1 MTAIAPG
8 PLVPTASVPEWLRP
22 LVSGSTELSP
32 TALTRV
38 PSPPAGV
45 GRPAAVLILFGED
58 FLGPDTG
65 PDVLLLRRSDG
76 LPSHPGQ
83 VAFPGGAID
92 ECDEGPVATALRE
105 ATEEVG
111 LDPTGVRPVAL
122 WPELFLPPSS
132 FKVTPVLAHWLR
144 PSAVAPVDPGET
156 AAVAR
161 VPVADL
167 ADPVNRFRVR
177 HPSGWVGPAF
187 AVPGM
192 LVWGFTGG
200 LLASLLMLAGW
211 ARPWDETDVREL
223 DEAWRLVERSRPEV
237 D

>member
-1 MTAIAPG
+1 VTTVAPG

-22 LVSGSTELSP
+22 LVSGSADLT
-32 TALTRV
+32 TMALTRM
-38 PSPPAGV
+38 PNPPAGV
-45 GRPAAVLILFGED
+45 GRQAAVLILIGED
-58 FLGPDTG
+58 FLGPGAG

-83 VAFPGGAID
+83 VAFPGGASD
-92 ECDEGPVATALRE
+92 EGDEGPVATALRE
-105 ATEEVG
+105 AAEEVG
-111 LDPTGVRPVAL
+111 VDPTGVRPVAL
-122 WPELFLPPSS
+122 WPELFIPPSS

-144 PSAVAPVDPGET
+144 PSAVAPVDLAET

-161 VPVADL
+161 VPITDL
-167 ADPVNRFRVR
+167 TDPANRFKVR

-187 AVPGM
+187 ALPGM

-200 LLASLLMLAGW
+200 LLAALLMLAGW

-223 DEAWRLVERSRPEV
+223 AEAWRQVERSRPEV
-237 D
+237 G